1 VELDKDDDRWRL
13 VTLGCGISRQKM
25 QDFDRPTAYSRHT
38 QAAAGDVQKF
48 EARVYVIMD
57 LDITENCL
65 KGRT

>member
-1 VELDKDDDRWRL
+1 
-13 VTLGCGISRQKM
+13 M